1 MKNLV
6 GHTKLSTGVTFI
18 TEEPDYN
25 PEENSLVERF
35 DFQKNEFGSLKFSEF
50 RSSLNPLSQQTVEC
64 IVREMLIRK

>member
-25 PEENSLVERF
+25 PKENSLVERF
-35 DFQKNEFGSLKFSEF
+35 DFQRSDFGTIKFSEF
-50 RSSLNPLSQQTVEC
+50 KISLNPLFRQTVES